1 MALFLSLVFDI
12 SHSLFLIRDE
22 FMRVILERY

>member
-12 SHSLFLIRDE
+12 SHSLFFFRDE
-22 FMRVILERY
+22 FMRVILES